1 MYRQFSSED
10 FAPRISLTMHLD
22 DGDQTLQ
29 YEKVTWAIGGEQK
42 GLRYG
47 ENPDQPAALYRL
59 VNGNLRLGDVET
71 LKPGMGLASEAELLQ
86 SGKHPGKINITD
98 ADAALGILRYFGDRP
113 ATAIIKH
120 NNPCGVALGDDALH
134 SYERAYNADRIAAFG
149 GTVGMNCT
157 VDAAAAHA
165 IADAYTEVVVAPDFT
180 VDALDVFSSRKNL
193 RVMRIRA
200 MDRLAA
206 YEPLR
211 VVDIKSLMDGGLV
224 LQWSF
229 QPRRLKPDELVP
241 AETERGGTRYT
252 VEHEPTSAQKQ
263 DMIFGWFVE
272 AGVTSNSVLYV
283 HDEAT
288 VAIGTGEQD
297 RVGVAEIARDKA
309 YRKAPE
315 RFAAEMYGK
324 PYRDLSE
331 SEKASVSERTE
342 HEHAGLRDSC
352 MISDAFFPFRD
363 GIDIGLKEGVKA
375 VLQPGGSLRDF
386 ESIEACNEY
395 RATMCFTAQRS
406 FRH

>member
-1 MYRQFSSED
+1 MYRRFHSDD

-29 YEKVTWAIGGEQK
+29 YEKVTWTIDGEEK

-71 LKPGMGLASEAELLQ
+71 LSPGMGLASEAELLQ

-134 SYERAYNADRIAAFG
+134 SYTRAYNADRIAAFG
-149 GTVGMNCT
+149 GTVGINCT
-157 VDAAAAHA
+157 IDASTARA
-165 IADAYTEVVVAPDFT
+165 IADAYTEVVVAPDYT
-180 VDALDVFSSRKNL
+180 VDALDVFASRKNL
-193 RVMRIRA
+193 RVMRIQA

-211 VVDIKSLMDGGLV
+211 VIDISSLMDGGLV

-229 QPRRLKPDELVP
+229 QPRRLKPEELVP
-241 AETERGGTRYT
+241 AATERQGTRYT
-252 VEHEPTSAQKQ
+252 VEREPTAAQKR

-272 AGVTSNSVLYV
+272 AGVTSNSILYV

-315 RFAAEMYGK
+315 RFAVEMYGK
-324 PYRDLSE
+324 SLRDLSE
-331 SEKASVSERTE
+331 SEKTTVAERTE
-342 HEHAGLRDSC
+342 EEHAGLRDSC

-363 GIDIGLKEGVKA
+363 GIDVGLREGVRA

-395 RATMCFTAQRS
+395 GATMCFTEQRS